1 MSYSIIYLRSHLCLF
16 SPVPAIFFTIISIQ
30 LCISYDVFSLRF
42 SIFHLSKKF
51 DLVGFREENVLQV
64 SGFYKADVQV
74 NYLAELMSDKSMAV
88 KEQVVQML
96 REFMTEMGD
105 RYDHQTR

>member
-1 MSYSIIYLRSHLCLF
+1 MILQS
-16 SPVPAIFFTIISIQ
+16 
-30 LCISYDVFSLRF
+30 
-42 SIFHLSKKF
+42 

-74 NYLAELMSDKSMAV
+74 NYLAELMADKSMAV
-88 KEQVVQML
+88 KEEIVKML
-96 REFMTEMGD
+96 MELMTEIGD